1 VENVISQRETTR
13 EKAGGPAGALWLVQ
27 AFSGLLL
34 VLLLLLHMVAHHF
47 VVEGGLRNFQQVVDY
62 VSNPAIFTISILF
75 LVVASVHAVL
85 GTRAILMDF
94 GLGRG
99 AQRAL
104 NWLLAVAGVVIIVY
118 GVWLE
123 VAIITQ

>member
-1 VENVISQRETTR
+1 MRNVMNRRETPSER
-13 EKAGGPAGALWLVQ
+13 AGGPAGALWLVQ
-27 AFSGLLL
+27 AFTGLLL

-47 VVEGGLRNFQQVVDY
+47 VVEGGLRDFDQVVDY
-62 VSNPAIFTISILF
+62 VSNPAIFFITILF
-75 LVVASVHAVL
+75 LVVTSVHAML

-99 AQRAL
+99 AQRAVD
-104 NWLLAVAGVVIIVY
+104 WLLAVAGVAIIVY

-123 VAIITQ
+123 IAIITS

>member
-1 VENVISQRETTR
+1 MQNVMNQRETTR

-27 AFSGLLL
+27 AFTGLLL

-47 VVEGGLRNFQQVVDY
+47 VVEGGLRNFEQVVDY
-62 VSNPAIFTISILF
+62 VANPAIFTITITF
-75 LVVASVHAVL
+75 LVVVTIHAML
-85 GTRAILMDF
+85 GVRAILMDL

-99 AQRAL
+99 AQRAA
-104 NWLLAVAGVVIIVY
+104 NWLLVVASVAIIVY

-123 VAIITQ
+123 IAIITQ